1 MATPGERLQ
10 TLMKAP
16 GIIVMPGVS
25 NGYSARLVEKF
36 GFQAAIL
43 TGAGLSESH
52 LGWADVGLMGMEENL
67 QASRP
72 LIDCCDL
79 LFLADADTGYGGP
92 LNVFQTV
99 RNFEKAG
106 AAAIMIEDQV
116 WPKRCGH
123 LQGKQ
128 VISAEEKVEQV
139 KAAVEARRD
148 PSVSILA
155 RTASLPV
162 FELDEAVRRLN
173 MYAEAGADIVF
184 PDGIYTEEH
193 FNYILERIS
202 KPLTANMS
210 YGLRGRVSEKLISAK
225 RLEELG
231 VKFVLYPRLAGGA
244 MIQGLTNALGVLK
257 ESVES
262 GEVIER
268 PDLVASF
275 QEQNELMGLNEILD
289 LDHRFSTNE
298 QRKEKYE
305 RDLGDVKNVLKR
317 S

>member
-1 MATPGERLQ
+1 MATPGQRLQ
-10 TLMKAP
+10 ELMKAP
-16 GIIVMPGVS
+16 EIVVMPGVS
-25 NGYSARLVEKF
+25 NGYSARLVEQF

-92 LNVFQTV
+92 LNVFHTV

-128 VISAEEKVEQV
+128 VISAEEMAEKV

-148 PSVSILA
+148 PAFSIMA
-155 RTASLPV
+155 RTDSFPL
-162 FELDEAVRRLN
+162 FELDEAIRRLN
-173 MYAEAGADIVF
+173 MYAEAGADIIF
-184 PDGIYTEEH
+184 PDGIYTEEQFKH
-193 FNYILERIS
+193 VIENTS

-210 YGLRGRVSEKLISAK
+210 YGLTGRVDEKLISAK

-231 VKFVLYPRLAGGA
+231 VKIVLYPRLAGGA
-244 MIQGLTNALGVLK
+244 MIQGLNNALGVLK
-257 ESVES
+257 ESVET

-275 QEQNELMGLNEILD
+275 KEQNELMGLKDILD
-289 LDHRFSTNE
+289 LDRRFSTNE

-305 RDLGDVKNVLKR
+305 KNLDHVTNVLK
-317 S
+317 SS

>member
-1 MATPGERLQ
+1 
-10 TLMKAP
+10 
-16 GIIVMPGVS
+16 
-25 NGYSARLVEKF
+25 
-36 GFQAAIL
+36 
-43 TGAGLSESH
+43 
-52 LGWADVGLMGMEENL
+52 
-67 QASRP
+67 
-72 LIDCCDL
+72 
-79 LFLADADTGYGGP
+79 
-92 LNVFQTV
+92 
-99 RNFEKAG
+99 
-106 AAAIMIEDQV
+106 
-116 WPKRCGH
+116 
-123 LQGKQ
+123 
-128 VISAEEKVEQV
+128 
-139 KAAVEARRD
+139 
-148 PSVSILA
+148 
-155 RTASLPV
+155 
-162 FELDEAVRRLN
+162 
-173 MYAEAGADIVF
+173 
-184 PDGIYTEEH
+184 
-193 FNYILERIS
+193 
-202 KPLTANMS
+202 MS